1 MVNDRVIS
9 SLEKELTHDELDL
22 KMIIFW
28 MIVMKEKIL
37 NQSIIDKIWCKFLT
51 KFWVDNNIIYK

>member
-1 MVNDRVIS
+1 MVDDRVIS

-37 NQSIIDKIWCKFLT
+37 NQSIIDKIWCEFLT

>member
-1 MVNDRVIS
+1 MVDDRVIS

-37 NQSIIDKIWCKFLT
+37 NQSIIDKI
-51 KFWVDNNIIYK
+51 